1 MTNYALPSH
10 TGIRSVTFRMVSANS
25 ITQSPFTFKQQV
37 LQNPGRRWEV
47 DITIPPTRLAENA
60 RPWLAW
66 LAKLD
71 GSLHTFNL
79 GDPLGASPRGAGGG
93 TPLVNGA
100 SQTGSSLVVDGCP
113 VSEIGWLLEGDYIQ
127 LGSGVDARLY
137 MVTSDVDTNGTG
149 DAAIEVWPE
158 IETAPS
164 DNDPVV
170 ITNTVGTFR
179 LASNVSTW
187 SANEASVYGIQFSGV
202 GVP

>member
-1 MTNYALPSH
+1 MTHYALPSH

-37 LQNPGRRWEV
+37 LEHPGRRWDV
-47 DITIPPTRLAENA
+47 DVTIPPTRIAENA

-71 GSLHTFNL
+71 GSLNTFSL
-79 GDPLGASPRGAGGG
+79 GDPLGATPRGVGGG

-100 SQTGSSLVVDGCP
+100 GQTGASLNVDGGP
-113 VSEIGWLLEGDYIQ
+113 VSTTGWLLEGDYVQ
-127 LGSGVDARLY
+127 LGTGSDARLY
-137 MVTSDVDTNGTG
+137 MVTGDVDT
-149 DAAIEVWPE
+149 DAGGAATLPLWPS
-158 IETAPS
+158 ITSAPS
-164 DNDPVV
+164 DNAAVT
-170 ITNTVGTFR
+170 ISNTVGAFR

-202 GVP
+202 GVV